1 MRYRNNLP
9 LVLKD
14 VSFTIRPKEKVGI
27 VGRTGSGK
35 YTRFCASTRISVY
48 VCVITTVVFVV
59 SSRNITQYESAV
71 ESLSFG

>member
-1 MRYRNNLP
+1 MRYRSDLP

-35 YTRFCASTRISVY
+35 YPRFCASTIISL
-48 VCVITTVVFVV
+48 FVSLGF
-59 SSRNITQYESAV
+59 SSVQGASHSIDV
-71 ESLSFG
+71 